1 MSLITKERFWEVFEY
16 EPSTSACLVNRIQRS
31 SRALAGQVAGTVS
44 LQGYRQV
51 QFAGTIYK
59 EHRLI
64 WFMMTGKWPDEI
76 DHING
81 DRLDNRFVNL
91 REVTRSQNNANSERP
106 AGASGLRGVI
116 WIESSQKW
124 RAQMRIR
131 GQHVHLGLFDT
142 AEAAHSAYLVAADKI
157 YGDHAYHNRPKGKE

>member
-1 MSLITKERFWEVFEY
+1 MYTQTRLHELFTYHCTIGYLI
-16 EPSTSACLVNRIQRS
+16 NRISRG
-31 SRALAGQVAGTVS
+31 SRAQAGRPAGTTC

-51 QFAGTIYK
+51 QLSGTIYK

-64 WFMMTGKWPDEI
+64 WFYVHGVWPTEL

-81 DRLDNRFVNL
+81 DRTGNRLENL
-91 REVTRSQNNANSERP
+91 REVTRSQNNANSVRP
-106 AGASGLRGVI
+106 AGISGLRGVI

-124 RAQMRIR
+124 RAQIRIR
-131 GQHVHLGLFDT
+131 GRHQHLGLFDS

-157 YGDHAYHNRPKGKE
+157 YGDHAYHNRPSTKGPN